1 MTILKVTLPLVTD
14 PVLIFFIVLVI
25 ILLAPILL
33 NRLKVPHIIGMIVA
47 GVFIGP
53 YGIGLLSRDA
63 SFEIFG
69 QVGILYL
76 MFLAGIEIDMFHLKK
91 NLRKGLGFGIYTF
104 LVPMVLGT
112 VTSVYILEFNWLTSI
127 LLASMYAS
135 HTLIAYPI
143 VSRFGLSKSP
153 AVIIT
158 IAGTIVTVL
167 GALIVLA
174 GVVGIYS
181 DGTFSGGEILKLLL
195 RLVVYCLVI
204 VYAFPRLTRWF
215 FKKYNDNITQFIYVL
230 AMVFMA
236 SYSAKMIGLES
247 VLGAFY
253 AGLVLNRYI
262 PNASALMN
270 RIEFVGNAIFIP
282 YFLIGVGMLINVN
295 VVVSD
300 WNTVFVAVVMSVVA
314 TVCKWIAAWLTQ
326 ITYKMRPMDRQMM
339 FGLSNAQA
347 AATLAAVMIGY
358 NIGIFN
364 ESVLNG
370 TIVMILVTCAISSI
384 VTERAATRIK
394 LAILK
399 DENPEDEERS
409 RKRSNT
415 LISIANPLTAS
426 ALVDFAVL
434 MRNPMR
440 KNGEMYALHV
450 RNDNSPGSR
459 AIGRNSLDVA
469 EQAAASVDMKL
480 NTIERY
486 DLNFV
491 TGLVNTIEE
500 RDISEVI
507 IGLHRKT
514 TVVDSFFGSKIEQLL
529 KATNKMIVITR
540 CFIPVSTV
548 TRIVVYVPEKSQ
560 FETGFRQ
567 WVMATANLTA
577 QVGCRVIFC
586 CHPETRTY
594 IRSVLKCEKYDIR
607 HEYRDVEE
615 WDDFLPLANRI
626 LDDDLFIVVNSR
638 RASVSFNSSMDELP
652 GFLQKYFSR
661 NNLVVL
667 YPGQFGDEAPV
678 SSMMDPLAS
687 DVVATPSSLWV
698 TLAGY
703 YRRLILF
710 RKRFTQRNRHKK
722 IDL

>member
-112 VTSVYILEFNWLTSI
+112 VTSVYILGFNWLTSI

-507 IGLHRKT
+507 IGMHRKA

>member
-1 MTILKVTLPLVTD
+1 
-14 PVLIFFIVLVI
+14 
-25 ILLAPILL
+25 
-33 NRLKVPHIIGMIVA
+33 
-47 GVFIGP
+47 
-53 YGIGLLSRDA
+53 
-63 SFEIFG
+63 
-69 QVGILYL
+69 
-76 MFLAGIEIDMFHLKK
+76 
-91 NLRKGLGFGIYTF
+91 
-104 LVPMVLGT
+104 
-112 VTSVYILEFNWLTSI
+112 
-127 LLASMYAS
+127 
-135 HTLIAYPI
+135 
-143 VSRFGLSKSP
+143 
-153 AVIIT
+153 
-158 IAGTIVTVL
+158 
-167 GALIVLA
+167 
-174 GVVGIYS
+174 
-181 DGTFSGGEILKLLL
+181 
-195 RLVVYCLVI
+195 
-204 VYAFPRLTRWF
+204 
-215 FKKYNDNITQFIYVL
+215 
-230 AMVFMA
+230 
-236 SYSAKMIGLES
+236 
-247 VLGAFY
+247 
-253 AGLVLNRYI
+253 
-262 PNASALMN
+262 
-270 RIEFVGNAIFIP
+270 
-282 YFLIGVGMLINVN
+282 
-295 VVVSD
+295 
-300 WNTVFVAVVMSVVA
+300 
-314 TVCKWIAAWLTQ
+314 
-326 ITYKMRPMDRQMM
+326 
-339 FGLSNAQA
+339 
-347 AATLAAVMIGY
+347 
-358 NIGIFN
+358 
-364 ESVLNG
+364 
-370 TIVMILVTCAISSI
+370 MILVTCAISSI